1 MELNL
6 RGKTAL
12 ITGASR
18 GIGRAVA
25 EGLAAEGVHLHL
37 VARTR
42 VDLER
47 ARVELMDRHQVQVSV
62 HAVDLAQRGR
72 PEALAARVGPVDL
85 LVNNAG
91 AIPAGPLHAVD
102 EQAWRA
108 SWDLKMFGY
117 INLTRVVHDRMR
129 NGGGGVVINVI
140 GTAGERH
147 DPGYVAGVTANAG
160 LMAFTRAMGAAA
172 PRHNIRV
179 VGVNPGVTRTDRMEV
194 QARAQARVS
203 GEDPERWSRLYGRLP
218 FNRPAEPA
226 EVADMVVFLSS
237 ERASYVS
244 GTVVTVDGGHS
255 VAR

>member
-1 MELNL
+1 MDLKL

-12 ITGASR
+12 VTGASR

-25 EGLAAEGVHLHL
+25 EGLAAEGVSLQL

-42 VDLER
+42 MDLER
-47 ARVELMDRHQVQVSV
+47 TRMEIMDRHQVRVDV

-72 PEALAARVGPVDL
+72 PEALASRIGRVDI

-91 AIPAGPLHAVD
+91 AIPTGPLHAVD
-102 EQAWRA
+102 EASWRN
-108 SWDLKMFGY
+108 SWDLKVYGY
-117 INLTRVVHDRMR
+117 INLTRAVYGQMR
-129 NGGGGVVINVI
+129 SAGSGVIVNVI

-147 DPGYVAGVTANAG
+147 DPGYIAGVTANAG
-160 LMAFTRAMGAAA
+160 LMAFTRAMGASG
-172 PRHNIRV
+172 PRHGIRV

-194 QARAQARVS
+194 QARTRASMS
-203 GEDPERWSRLYGRLP
+203 GQDPNQWPMMFGRLP

-226 EVADMVVFLSS
+226 EIADTVIFLAS
-237 ERASYVS
+237 ERASYTS